1 MEYDKDIL
9 RKLQLTQLG
18 ILKDID
24 VFCKKHDIEY
34 FIAYGTAIGA
44 VRHDGFIPW
53 DDDIDICMVRKDY
66 NRFIELAKME
76 SEMNIKYDI
85 LNILDTPGYIS
96 PFIKVSKKGTLF
108 TEATNT
114 NKRYKQGIFV
124 DILPFDYVP
133 DDKVLRAKM
142 FRKAWIWSRVAIL
155 CEIGDPILPVEIKGV
170 KRAVTGFGCK
180 AVHIIL
186 KVIRFNKKKAFNRY
200 LKIATKYNSEPG
212 LTLMAEFDDLVPE
225 RTVLAEKDI
234 FPTKDIMFEG
244 SMFPGPANM
253 HLHLSN
259 YYGDYMELPPLEM
272 RHNHMAKE
280 LVFGDEGC

>member
-9 RKLQLTQLG
+9 RKLQLTQLD

-24 VFCKKHDIEY
+24 MFCKKHDIDY

-44 VRHDGFIPW
+44 VRHGGFIPW
-53 DDDIDICMVRKDY
+53 DDDIDICMVRRDY
-66 NRFIELAKME
+66 NRFIELAKIE
-76 SEMNIKYDI
+76 SEMNKKYDI

-96 PFIKVSKKGTLF
+96 PFIKVSKKGTVF

-124 DILPFDYVP
+124 DILPLDYVP
-133 DDKVLRAKM
+133 DDKTIRTKL

-155 CEIGDPILPVEIKGV
+155 CEIGNPILPMGMKGI
-170 KRAVTGFGCK
+170 KRAVMGFGCK
-180 AVHIIL
+180 AVHVML

-212 LTLMAEFDDLVPE
+212 LTLVAEFDDLMPE

-234 FPTKDIMFEG
+234 FPTRDIMFEG
-244 SMFPGPANM
+244 RAFPGPANM

-259 YYGDYMELPPLEM
+259 YYGDYMELPPVEM

-280 LVFGDEGC
+280 LVFGDEDC